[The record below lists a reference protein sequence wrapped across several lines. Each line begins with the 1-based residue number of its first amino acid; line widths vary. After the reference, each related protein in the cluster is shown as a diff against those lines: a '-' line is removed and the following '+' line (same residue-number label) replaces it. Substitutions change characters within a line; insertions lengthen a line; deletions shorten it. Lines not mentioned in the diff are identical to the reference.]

1 MKAVL
6 LPEYLN
12 NSAFLYSSP
21 LVLYVRVST
30 EYFKDLIFQL
40 HPSCVRLEVFG
51 RKKRGSRPPIHALL

>member
-21 LVLYVRVST
+21 LVLYIRVST
-30 EYFKDLIFQL
+30 SIF
-40 HPSCVRLEVFG
+40 R
-51 RKKRGSRPPIHALL
+51 I